1 MGRYTE
7 FTLYWESWGGYPDRA
22 EPFGLPQL
30 TWFVASAGNAAR
42 CVVRSQP
49 EGPTRVTWSAQWEP
63 LPRELLDPVPGL
75 LEEAGAFGEPA
86 PLVRDNAAG
95 DYLVVW
101 ELSGVLRD
109 RPFRLT
115 VQHKQPGCRWTPI
128 GQRLSDSLRALQAYP
143 PGTGTAGGPS

>member
-7 FTLYWESWGGYPDRA
+7 FTLYWETWGGYPDRA

-30 TWFVASAGNAAR
+30 TWFVASADSAAR

-49 EGPTRVTWSAQWEP
+49 EGSMGVTWSAEWQQ
-63 LPRELLDPVPGL
+63 LPRELLAPVPGL

-86 PLVRDNAAG
+86 PLVVGDAPG

-101 ELSGVLRD
+101 ELTGALRD
-109 RPFRLT
+109 RPFRLS
-115 VQHKQPGCRWTPI
+115 VQHKQPGCQWTPL
-128 GQRLSDSLRALQAYP
+128 GQRLSDSLHSLQAYQ
-143 PGTGTAGGPS
+143 PGRGRRR

>member
-7 FTLYWESWGGYPDRA
+7 FTLYWESWGGYPDRE

-30 TWFVASAGNAAR
+30 TWFVASAGSAAR

-49 EGPTRVTWSAQWEP
+49 EGPARVTWSAQWQQ

-75 LEEAGAFGEPA
+75 LEAAGAFGEPV
-86 PLVRDNAAG
+86 PLVEDNAAG

-101 ELSGVLRD
+101 ELTGALRD
-109 RPFRLT
+109 RPFRLA
-115 VQHKQPGCRWTPI
+115 VQHKQPGCQWTAV
-128 GQRLSDSLRALQAYP
+128 GQRLADSLRSLQAFQ
-143 PGTGTAGGPS
+143 PGHGQRH